1 MMTEVDT
8 HAVGVLEVEMGLGS
22 AGLGCVCGVMG
33 ELWKFFVVSYSI
45 DLKTVVCREK
55 GPIEDKVVPSQLSI
69 ARK

>member
-1 MMTEVDT
+1 MQPPV
-8 HAVGVLEVEMGLGS
+8 AVLEVEMGLGS

-45 DLKTVVCREK
+45 DLRTVVGREK